1 MSWKRIA
8 AVLLLAA
15 GRVSLAQRSGD
26 ESICDYYATQ
36 RYGESNITTQ
46 LLLVQSIVTLA
57 YAGSAG
63 LPNPPDDGTGIFNKG
78 RFDGIDVYLRPW
90 FDGSKATTN
99 LNNQP
104 VGIDWLDGGA
114 TGPLLSFLN
123 GSTNA
128 VDIDKSTNQFRL
140 FTHWFVAFGFVYGCS
155 SAPKFPRTADSG
167 GPLSMAYVHKF
178 MNLNQT
184 HIGYFI
190 DQLTVASK
198 YFGFSDEDAQT
209 LETYM
214 NARYNVRCAP
224 PINGQ
229 LFSICFADE
238 CPLAQPKPDCEAYEN
253 LGPNGSNNVT
263 VVTTTVGPKS
273 ATHTLTTTT
282 TTSAAAS
289 ATTTAA
295 TGGDAS
301 TNSHSDSNSIVLS
314 SGAIAGI
321 AIGGAAVLL
330 LALGLLLYFRRQSTK
345 PHIVPVPVPSGG
357 YGSPAHGA
365 AHAYYGSNAHTSM
378 VSSAPPHESYT
389 GGHGNVSGFWVPP
402 KPHEMGQNIHE
413 TVLVQRPASMSP
425 RLAEMESP

>member
-1 MSWKRIA
+1 MSWKRVA

-15 GRVSLAQRSGD
+15 GRETLAQRSSD

-36 RYGESNITTQ
+36 RYGENNSTTQ
-46 LLLVQSIVTLA
+46 LLLIESIVTLA

-63 LPNPPDDGTGIFNKG
+63 LPNPLNDSTGIFNKG
-78 RFDGIDVYLRPW
+78 NFDGIDVFLRPW

-123 GSTNA
+123 GSTNS
-128 VDIDKSTNQFRL
+128 VDLDKSTNQYRL
-140 FTHWFVAFGFVYGCS
+140 FTHWFTAFGFVYGCS
-155 SAPKFPRTADSG
+155 LAPKFPRTADSG
-167 GPLSMAYVHKF
+167 GPLSISYVHKF

-190 DQLTVASK
+190 EQLTVASK

-209 LETYM
+209 LDTFM

-229 LFSICFADE
+229 LYSICFADE
-238 CPLAQPKPDCEAYEN
+238 CPLAQPKPDCDAYEN
-253 LGPNGSNNVT
+253 LSPSGANNDT
-263 VVTTTVGPKS
+263 AVTTTVTPTS
-273 ATHTLTTTT
+273 AAHTSAA
-282 TTSAAAS
+282 TTSAAPIS
-289 ATTTAA
+289 TTT
-295 TGGDAS
+295 TPSGGSGGAS
-301 TNSHSDSNSIVLS
+301 PSSDSDSNSVVLS

-345 PHIVPVPVPSGG
+345 PHIVPVPMPSGG
-357 YGSPAHGA
+357 YGSPAHPA
-365 AHAYYGSNAHTSM
+365 QTYYGSNPHTSM
-378 VSSAPPHESYT
+378 ASSATRDPYM
-389 GGHGNVSGFWVPP
+389 GGNSSVSGFWAPP
-402 KPHEMGQNIHE
+402 KPHAMGQNVHE
-413 TVLVQRPASMSP
+413 PVFVPRPASMSP
-425 RLAEMESP
+425 RIAEMESP